1 MVWSVIDLVLVGLLI
16 ASLSPVS
23 IQRTEAG
30 GRTTHPSTIG
40 RPHNPPLKYVIPNLT
55 HNPLQNLWRS
65 QICGTAYLLCVDFVL
80 KPTWTVH
87 RFISDVISGICLR
100 QKYVCPWVGLPS
112 RVVRSH
118 KNGAVAAGRICC
130 WPSIL
135 LRSKLVVS
143 NFPLSAYRYQVG

>member
-30 GRTTHPSTIG
+30 GRTTHPSTIIMIG
-40 RPHNPPLKYVIPNLT
+40 RPHNTLKYVIPNLT

-112 RVVRSH
+112 RGFVHTKMAQSPPVASVV
-118 KNGAVAAGRICC
+118 G
-130 WPSIL
+130 
-135 LRSKLVVS
+135 LRSCFDLNS
-143 NFPLSAYRYQVG
+143 SYRTFHCRPTGTR